1 VDRRKFIKTAGVG
14 AVAGAALLATG
25 CTSSNKSHESKTETK
40 NVNVQKNKKV
50 TLKVCLSWP
59 KTLPIMGTNMLWFAD
74 RVKELSGGSLEV
86 KIYGANELV
95 PALGVFDA
103 CSKGQIDGFHSGP
116 YYWKGKNIAFA
127 LFSSFPFGMNINEI
141 EAWFDF
147 AGGMDLWRELYAQY
161 NLIPFKGGNT
171 GNQMGGWFRKPIKSL
186 EDMKGLKMR
195 IPGLGGEVMAALGVK
210 PVNIPGGEIYT
221 ALERGVI
228 DATEWVGPSLDIK
241 MGFYKVAKYYY
252 SGWHEPASVLE
263 LTFNK
268 KKFESLSPEHQA
280 ILRAAIAETHARI
293 VSQFE
298 YENAIQLKNIL
309 EGKYGVVLGTFPDD
323 VNEAAKKATIQI
335 LNKYASES
343 KDFARVYD
351 NIKQFFPVVRKW
363 TDTLPKWY
371 LDIRDQGTIVD

>member
-1 VDRRKFIKTAGVG
+1 MDRRKFLKTAGVG
-14 AVAGAALLATG
+14 AVAASTFTTNLYA
-25 CTSSNKSHESKTETK
+25 KSRK
-40 NVNVQKNKKV
+40 
-50 TLKVCLSWP
+50 TLKICLSWP

-74 RVKELSGGSLEV
+74 KVKELSGGSLQI
-86 KIYGANELV
+86 KIFGANELV

-103 CSKGQIDGFHSGP
+103 CSKGLIDGFHSGP

-127 LFSSFPFGMNINEI
+127 LFSSFPFGMNANELDS
-141 EAWFDF
+141 WFDF
-147 AGGMDLWRELYAQY
+147 AGGMDHWRRLYAKY
-161 NLIPFKGGNT
+161 NLLPFKGGNT

-186 EDMKGLKMR
+186 ADMKGLKMR

-252 SGWHEPASVLE
+252 SGWHEPGSILE

-268 KKFESLSPEHQA
+268 KKFEKLPKEHQA
-280 ILRAAIAETHARI
+280 ILEAATVMLHNKIYTE
-293 VSQFE
+293 FE

-309 EGKYGVVLGTFPDD
+309 NGKYDVNLGVFPDD
-323 VNEAAKKATIQI
+323 VNEAAKKATTQI
-335 LNKYASES
+335 LEKYASQS
-343 KDFARVYD
+343 KDFRTVYD
-351 NIKQFFPVVRKW
+351 NIKSYFPVVRKW

-371 LDIRDQGTIVD
+371 LDIRDTGYIVD